1 MPLISYSA
9 EDYLAGFQRLL
20 PRGRVWNRGLELI
33 QDFDLLVLM
42 PTWSRLQA
50 ALNTLIAEI
59 FPCSTLDLLPEWEE
73 TLGLPSQCT
82 GNLGNL
88 QQRQQAVCVKFTARG
103 GQSKAYFISLAET
116 LGYQITITEFAPFRA
131 GINRAGDPVYG
142 EGWAHVWQIIAQA
155 PVIYFRA
162 GQSTPGERLRTW
174 GSRLFECT
182 MEEIKP
188 AHTILLF
195 GYTQPLLAEAEAA

>member
-1 MPLISYSA
+1 M
-9 EDYLAGFQRLL
+9 
-20 PRGRVWNRGLELI
+20 
-33 QDFDLLVLM
+33 
-42 PTWSRLQA
+42 
-50 ALNTLIAEI
+50 
-59 FPCSTLDLLPEWEE
+59 LPEWEE
-73 TLGLPSQCT
+73 TLGLPSACT

-116 LGYQITITEFAPFRA
+116 LGYEITITEFAPFRA

-142 EGWAHVWQIIAQA
+142 EGWAHVWQITAQA

-162 GQSTPGERLRTW
+162 GQSTAGERLRSW

-182 MEEIKP
+182 MDEIKP

-195 GYTQPLLAEAEAA
+195 DYSQPLLAEAA

>member
-42 PTWSRLQA
+42 PTWSRLQD

-59 FPCSTLDLLPEWEE
+59 FPCTTLDLLPEWEE

-116 LGYQITITEFAPFRA
+116 LGYEITITEFAPFRA

-142 EGWAHVWQIIAQA
+142 EGWAHVWQIMAQA

-162 GQSTPGERLRTW
+162 GQSTAGERLRTW